1 MKKIFLLTLAIVVAW
16 TAAMAVPA
24 KPGLNTVTMSDGTS
38 LQIQVLGDEWSHS
51 LATAD
56 GLTIA
61 FGDDGLFYYVVSG
74 NITNVRA
81 HDVAN
86 RSASELSFVN
96 ANKDQMTMAAIQ
108 EAKYQSGKLRSIQP
122 RGISLKASQVPNN
135 GSPRV
140 PIILV

>member
-1 MKKIFLLTLAIVVAW
+1 MKKFFLLTLAIVVAW
-16 TAAMAVPA
+16 TAAIAVPA
-24 KPGLNTVTMSDGTS
+24 KPGLNTVSMSDGTT
-38 LQIQVLGDEWSHS
+38 LQVQVLGDEWSHS

-96 ANKDQMTMAAIQ
+96 ANKDQMTMAALHQSKAQAGPKQRFTSSTYYLGAVHRQ
-108 EAKYQSGKLRSIQP
+108 EHEPHQES
-122 RGISLKASQVPNN
+122 V
-135 GSPRV
+135 
-140 PIILV
+140 